1 MKIYKVFDSV
11 FECEYCLYT
20 GISFDRFKREI
31 SKYKQD
37 ISQLDYADD
46 CKGLTTTVDSGGVC
60 IYIKEF
66 DMTPEKIAIL
76 VHECVHATQQRLYLD
91 CNVDRREMECPA
103 YYAAF
108 LVREFL
114 TKMTKPEK
122 QSHGK

>member
-1 MKIYKVFDSV
+1 MKIYKVFDQV

-20 GISFDRFKREI
+20 DISFDRFKCEI

-37 ISQLDYADD
+37 ISQLDGADE
-46 CKGLTTTVDSGGVC
+46 CKGLTTTVDNGGVC

-66 DMTPEKIAIL
+66 DITPEKIAVL

-91 CNVDRREMECPA
+91 CNVDKREMECPA
-103 YYAAF
+103 YCTAF

-114 TKMTKPEK
+114 TKMTKKEK
-122 QSHGK
+122 